1 MKAVKIEKMIEN
13 IIFKLAWADEDI
25 GYNLGNVKIKCGEI
39 INKDTIEEGSNYAIE
54 FANKIKGWDE

>member
-1 MKAVKIEKMIEN
+1 MIEN